1 MASSNSTSSNAG
13 WIKVKNRL
21 CRCGNGKKAALR
33 VSETSNNPKRLFFGC
48 DACRY
53 FKWWTPDNEERE
65 SIQQI
70 ASYGEPQTYAE
81 STYGESSRTYE
92 TTQFH
97 TVTAKYEKV
106 QATLDWLKFIVLV
119 HTVLLGICIGMTLN
133 CKK

>member
-13 WIKVKNRL
+13 WVKVKNRL

-33 VSETSNNPKRLFFGC
+33 VSEMSNNPKRLFFGC
-48 DACRY
+48 EACRY
-53 FKWWTPDNEERE
+53 FKWWSPDNEEWE

-70 ASYGEPQTYAE
+70 ASYGIPKTCAE
-81 STYGESSRTYE
+81 STYEESSKTYD

-97 TVTAKYEKV
+97 TITAKYEKV
-106 QATLDWLKFIVLV
+106 QATLDWLKVIVLV